1 MFAHPSLVDI
11 VWRFGGALSI
21 VVGDWARFWLGKWI
35 VSLRG
40 SLFFFF
46 FFFTFCGRG
55 EGKGG
60 TVC

>member
-21 VVGDWARFWLGKWI
+21 VVGDWAQFWLGKWI

-40 SLFFFF
+40 SPFF